1 MVAKQGSIAE
11 GNNSNVL
18 REYTDKMKRLVAS
31 GTYNRG
37 RRPSGHVVR
46 EGFTQDR
53 GGSIPPNL
61 LTISNTTNDA
71 TYLSFCRERGI
82 RPHPA
87 RFPEELR
94 SFVEMLTDPGDVV
107 VDPFAGSNITG
118 KVAEALGRQWLAVE
132 IDEDYLTGSEV
143 RFADLQMEIVAER
156 G

>member
-1 MVAKQGSIAE
+1 M
-11 GNNSNVL
+11 
-18 REYTDKMKRLVAS
+18 RELSPNKMKRLVAS

-37 RRPSGHVVR
+37 RRPSGHLVR

-53 GGSIPPNL
+53 GGSILPNL

-71 TYLSFCRERGI
+71 TYLSSCRERGI

-87 RFPEELR
+87 RFPEELPAF
-94 SFVEMLTDPGDVV
+94 FVEMLTDPGDLV

-118 KVAEALGRQWLAVE
+118 KVAEGLGRRWLAVE

-143 RFADLQMEIVAER
+143 RFADLQMEIVAE
-156 G
+156 GG